1 LQPTY
6 TPCSYCSKEA
16 LVAGC
21 DEVGR
26 GCLAGPLVAAA
37 VILPPI
43 YSTFLIKDSKKLTP
57 KGRIKLAEQLI
68 TEALDW
74 AVGFV
79 DPQEVDELNVLN
91 ASHLAMHRAINQL
104 TLEPS
109 LLLIDGNRFKP
120 YPGISHT
127 CLVRGDVR
135 CSSIAAAS
143 VIAKVYR
150 DTYMRDL
157 AKLVT
162 GYSWEINKGYP
173 TKSHR
178 KAIASLGV
186 SQHHRKTFRQ
196 LPLPSLW
203 ECA

>member
-1 LQPTY
+1 M
-6 TPCSYCSKEA
+6 
-16 LVAGC
+16 
-21 DEVGR
+21 GR

-37 VILPPI
+37 VILPHV

-57 KGRIKLAEQLI
+57 AGRIKLANQL
-68 TEALDW
+68 TEEALDW

-79 DPQEVDELNVLN
+79 TTQEVDEINVLN
-91 ASHLAMHRAINQL
+91 ASHLAMHRAISQL
-104 TLEPS
+104 TLKPS

-150 DTYMRDL
+150 DAYMRDL
-157 AKLVT
+157 ANLVP
-162 GYSWEINKGYP
+162 GYSWEINKG
-173 TKSHR
+173 
-178 KAIASLGV
+178 
-186 SQHHRKTFRQ
+186 
-196 LPLPSLW
+196 
-203 ECA
+203 